1 MELETTPT
9 ITPRL
14 RLVVLDLTKPD
25 DREAALF
32 WAAKKGGKTLQSM
45 QERIA
50 EIEWDGKT
58 LEQAM
63 EELTASVASQPANT
77 CP

>member
-1 MELETTPT
+1 MNKTTSP
-9 ITPRL
+9 L
-14 RLVVLDLTKPD
+14 KFVVLDLTKAH

-63 EELTASVASQPANT
+63 EELTASVESQPANT